1 MPSLRP
7 SLPAPSK
14 PSCSLLPFLTPA
26 GARRRESYS
35 PSTLQPFHQRQSE
48 AVQAARFI
56 QAKGGQQQQLPAALP
71 ASSHQHRA
79 SSPARAI
86 ASPGQNPP
94 AWGWDRPPGTSIAQ
108 YLQNLRPLPTSPPQV
123 HTHEQR
129 SQPVVPGLGGSLLL
143 PQPRRGSRGNA
154 KGMLCP
160 ARKHGRSQAA
170 ERNQE
175 TARSTAPKIC
185 ATNTCILLHMFKPN

>member
-1 MPSLRP
+1 MLSPA
-7 SLPAPSK
+7 LPNPRWGTSE
-14 PSCSLLPFLTPA
+14 
-26 GARRRESYS
+26 GE
-35 PSTLQPFHQRQSE
+35 LQPFH
-48 AVQAARFI
+48 
-56 QAKGGQQQQLPAALP
+56 PAALP
-71 ASSHQHRA
+71 PAPVRSCPGSEVYSSKRRA
-79 SSPARAI
+79 AAAACSPACLLPPAPGISPARAI

-94 AWGWDRPPGTSIAQ
+94 AWGWDRPPGTSITQ

-160 ARKHGRSQAA
+160 ARKHGRTQAA

-175 TARSTAPKIC
+175 TVRSTAPKIC